1 MLRELRIGARL
12 GLGFL
17 IPVLC
22 LLLSGW
28 ASVQAM
34 HRVNQ
39 GLKTVYEDRVVP
51 LRGLKVIADMYAVN
65 VIDTVNKAQVGRVD
79 AKEALRLVDEASATI
94 QREWTAY
101 MGTVL
106 TPEEA
111 RLAEQARALFTAA
124 DRDIARLQAALKTV
138 DGSAAGKLDAFN
150 GPLYD
155 SIDPISA
162 KISELI
168 ELQLQV
174 AREVYTDAEDYFER
188 TLWLIVALVAA
199 AVALSSIFG
208 ALVTRSIT
216 GPIRQAGAVASSI
229 ASGDLAVTVNA
240 SGRDEAAELLQALR
254 SMSDSLAR
262 IVGAV
267 RASSDGVATGAAQIA
282 AGSADLSQRTES
294 QAANLEQ
301 TAASMEE
308 LTATVQQNTELSRRA
323 RDLASG
329 ASQAAVR
336 GGANVSQVVSTME
349 SIAGSSRKIADIIGV
364 IDGIAF
370 QTNILALN
378 AAVEAARA
386 GEQGRGFAV
395 VASEVRTLAQRSA
408 AAAKEIKD
416 LITVSVER
424 VEAGSQQVADAGA
437 SVNDIVTQVQRVT
450 DLINEITS
458 ASDEQAAGVRQVAQA
473 TQQLDEVTQQ
483 NAALVEESSAAA
495 EGLRAQAQA
504 LVAEVS
510 VFKLGQGD
518 VVRARVPVARAASA
532 PARTRAPA
540 AAAPV
545 AHRASSTARPA
556 AQATAAPRAA
566 AAASPPRLAAPPA
579 VAPASRDDGDWT
591 SF

>member
-1 MLRELRIGARL
+1 L

-22 LLLSGW
+22 LVLSGW
-28 ASVQAM
+28 AGVQAL
-34 HRVNQ
+34 HQVNQ

-65 VIDTVNKAQVGRVD
+65 VIDTVNKGHAGRVD

-94 QREWTAY
+94 QREWKAY

-111 RLAEQARALFTAA
+111 RLAKEAQVLFAAA
-124 DRDIARLQAALKTV
+124 DRDIARLQAALKGLE
-138 DGSAAGKLDAFN
+138 GSTEGRLADFD

-162 KISELI
+162 KIGELI
-168 ELQLQV
+168 ELQLRV
-174 AREVYTDAEDYFER
+174 AREVYDEAESRFH
-188 TLWLIVALVAA
+188 TIVWVIMALIVA
-199 AVALSSIFG
+199 AVAFS
-208 ALVTRSIT
+208 ALLGVMVTRSIT
-216 GPIRQAGAVASSI
+216 GPIRQAGSVASAI
-229 ASGDLAVTVNA
+229 AAGDLTATVQTQ
-240 SGRDEAAELLQALR
+240 GRDEAAELLRALR
-254 SMSDSLAR
+254 SMSESLAR

-267 RASSDGVATGAAQIA
+267 RTSSEGVATGASQIA
-282 AGSADLSQRTES
+282 AGSADLSQRTEE

-323 RDLASG
+323 RDLATG
-329 ASQAAVR
+329 ASDAAVR
-336 GGANVSQVVSTME
+336 GGDAVSQVVTTME
-349 SIAGSSRKIADIIGV
+349 AIADSSRKIADLIGV

-395 VASEVRTLAQRSA
+395 VAAEVRTLAQRSA

-416 LITVSVER
+416 LITASVQR
-424 VEAGSQQVADAGA
+424 VEAGSQQVADAGS
-437 SVNDIVTQVQRVT
+437 SVSDIVSQVQRVT
-450 DLINEITS
+450 DLINEITT
-458 ASDEQAAGVRQVAQA
+458 ASDEQASGVGQVAQA
-473 TQQLDEVTQQ
+473 TQQLDQVTQQ

-495 EGLRAQAQA
+495 ESLRAQAQA

-510 VFKLGQGD
+510 VFKLG
-518 VVRARVPVARAASA
+518 
-532 PARTRAPA
+532 
-540 AAAPV
+540 
-545 AHRASSTARPA
+545 HRDQAVGVLRSRP
-556 AQATAAPRAA
+556 
-566 AAASPPRLAAPPA
+566 
-579 VAPASRDDGDWT
+579 APASRRPAATVPPARNRALGSAPAASPKPSAAPQARLAPPPAPARASDGDDGEWT